1 MKRLISIC
9 LLVSMVF
16 CSFVYAAGSG
26 DRYQEGYNDGYNRGY
41 SDGADNE
48 SKPREPNIIFIEQV
62 KIPEVEAGGNLNLT
76 FDYKND
82 SQYTAC
88 DIRITPSFD
97 DVPLVYER
105 PVVYESKKNL
115 RREATNTAS
124 FSFKVKDDA
133 KIGVYEIKFKVE
145 YKNTSDVV
153 YSRDRVAYFKVT
165 KEKVVP
171 IITVNNIITEPDKIN
186 AGSNFTLR
194 FNVNNIGGIDA
205 KDTYVKLTG
214 LGVDGFIPV
223 DGNDFVYVGNIPAK
237 KSVTLTFS
245 MIASSKIPKGTN
257 TIGATITYTGSDN
270 STKYTEEKV
279 LYIMNVLS
287 QNETADTTSGKPKII
302 IESYGTN
309 PANIVAGD
317 VITFTFRFKNTSKD
331 KAVKNMKITISSTE
345 GEFMIANGSNTFY
358 IESLAAGASSTKSID
373 LNVKQDLTSKSY
385 PLNINFDYEDT
396 SAEAYNANEII
407 NIPVVEYSKLV
418 INNIG
423 IGDGMVDNQT
433 NLSFDYI
440 NMGKARVANLT
451 ASVEGDYK
459 ATQDINYI
467 GNLEAGNTDYYD
479 IMVTPTKEGENVGT
493 LILTFEDSSG
503 KKIEVKKEFT
513 GYASTMPS
521 YNPDDYNPNDPGM
534 NPVEPTEEPLNIW
547 MLIGIGFGSF
557 LVSFIITKVITTKIV
572 RKRLED
578 EI

>member
-9 LLVSMVF
+9 LLVSIVF

-41 SDGADNE
+41 SDGSDNE

-214 LGVDGFIPV
+214 LGVDGFMPV

-287 QNETADTTSGKPKII
+287 KNETADTTSGKPKII

-521 YNPDDYNPNDPGM
+521 YNPDDYNPDDPGK

-557 LVSFIITKVITTKIV
+557 LVSFIITKIITTKIV

>member
-1 MKRLISIC
+1 M
-9 LLVSMVF
+9 
-16 CSFVYAAGSG
+16 
-26 DRYQEGYNDGYNRGY
+26 
-41 SDGADNE
+41 
-48 SKPREPNIIFIEQV
+48 
-62 KIPEVEAGGNLNLT
+62 
-76 FDYKND
+76 
-82 SQYTAC
+82 
-88 DIRITPSFD
+88 
-97 DVPLVYER
+97 
-105 PVVYESKKNL
+105 
-115 RREATNTAS
+115 
-124 FSFKVKDDA
+124 KDDA

-513 GYASTMPS
+513 GYASTMPN

>member
-1 MKRLISIC
+1 MKRLVSVC
-9 LLVSMVF
+9 LLISMML
-16 CSFVYAAGSG
+16 CSFAYADSG

-41 SDGADNE
+41 SDGSENE
-48 SKPREPNIIFIEQV
+48 SNPREPNIIFVEQD
-62 KIPEVEAGGNLNLT
+62 KIPEVEAGGNLNLIIE
-76 FDYKND
+76 YKND
-82 SQYTAC
+82 SQYTAT

-105 PVVYESKKNL
+105 PVVYESTKSL
-115 RREATNTAS
+115 RRNSSNTTS
-124 FSFKVKDDA
+124 FSFKIKEDA
-133 KIGVYEIKFKVE
+133 KVGVYEIKFKVE
-145 YKNTSDVV
+145 YKNSSEVV

-171 IITVNNIITEPDKIN
+171 IITVNNIVTEPEKIN

-205 KDTYVKLTG
+205 KDAYVKLTG
-214 LGVDGFIPV
+214 LSVEGFMPV

-245 MIASSKIPKGTN
+245 MIASTKIPKGTN

-287 QNETADTTSGKPKII
+287 QNESADATSGKPKII

-317 VITFTFRFKNTSKD
+317 VITFTFKFKNTSKD
-331 KAVKNMKITISSTE
+331 KAVQNMKITISSTE

-358 IESLAAGASSTKSID
+358 IESLAAGTSSTKTIA

-385 PLNINFDYEDT
+385 PLNINFDYEDA
-396 SAEAYNANEII
+396 SAESYTADEII
-407 NIPVVEYSKLV
+407 NIPVVEYSNLV
-418 INNIG
+418 INNVSIS
-423 IGDGMVDNQT
+423 DGMVDNQT

-440 NMGKARVANLT
+440 NMGKAKASNLT

-479 IMVTPTKEGENVGT
+479 ITVTPTKEGENVGT
-493 LILTFEDSSG
+493 LVLTFEDSSG
-503 KKIEVKKEFT
+503 KKIEVKKQFT
-513 GYASTMPS
+513 GYASGMS
-521 YNPDDYNPNDPGM
+521 DYNPDDYNIVDPDIT
-534 NPVEPTEEPLNIW
+534 PDVPTEEPLNTW
-547 MLIGIGFGSF
+547 LVIGIGFGSF
-557 LVSFIITKVITTKIV
+557 LVAFIITKIITTKIV
-572 RKRLED
+572 RKKLED

>member
-1 MKRLISIC
+1 MKRLVSVC
-9 LLVSMVF
+9 LLISMMLCNF
-16 CSFVYAAGSG
+16 AYADSG

-41 SDGADNE
+41 SDGSENE
-48 SKPREPNIIFIEQV
+48 SNPREPNIIFVEQD
-62 KIPEVEAGGNLNLT
+62 KIPEVEAGGNLNLIIE
-76 FDYKND
+76 YKND
-82 SQYTAC
+82 SQYTAT

-105 PVVYESKKNL
+105 PVVYESTKSL
-115 RREATNTAS
+115 RRNSSNTTS
-124 FSFKVKDDA
+124 FSFKIKEDA
-133 KIGVYEIKFKVE
+133 KVGVYEIKFKVE
-145 YKNTSDVV
+145 YKNSSEVV

-171 IITVNNIITEPDKIN
+171 IITVNNIVTEPEKIN

-205 KDTYVKLTG
+205 KDAYVKLTG
-214 LGVDGFIPV
+214 LSVEGFMPV

-245 MIASSKIPKGTN
+245 MIASTKIPKGTN

-287 QNETADTTSGKPKII
+287 QNESADATSGKPKII

-317 VITFTFRFKNTSKD
+317 VITFTFKFKNTSKD
-331 KAVKNMKITISSTE
+331 KVVQNMKITISSTE

-358 IESLAAGASSTKSID
+358 IESLAAGASSTKTIA

-385 PLNINFDYEDT
+385 PLNINFDYEDA
-396 SAEAYNANEII
+396 SAESYTAAEII
-407 NIPVVEYSKLV
+407 NIPVVEYSNLV
-418 INNIG
+418 INNVSIS
-423 IGDGMVDNQT
+423 DGMVDNQT

-440 NMGKARVANLT
+440 NMGKAKASNLT

-479 IMVTPTKEGENVGT
+479 ITVTPTKEGENVGT
-493 LILTFEDSSG
+493 LVLTFEDSSG
-503 KKIEVKKEFT
+503 KKIEVKKQFT
-513 GYASTMPS
+513 GYASGMS
-521 YNPDDYNPNDPGM
+521 DYNPDDYNIVDPDIT
-534 NPVEPTEEPLNIW
+534 PDVPTEEPLNTW
-547 MLIGIGFGSF
+547 LVIGIGFGSF
-557 LVSFIITKVITTKIV
+557 LVAFIITKIITTKIV
-572 RKRLED
+572 RKKLED

>member
-41 SDGADNE
+41 SDGSDNE

-287 QNETADTTSGKPKII
+287 KNETADTTSGKPKII

-521 YNPDDYNPNDPGM
+521 YNLDDYNPNDPGM

>member
-1 MKRLISIC
+1 MKKIISVCLLISI
-9 LLVSMVF
+9 VF
-16 CSFVYAAGSG
+16 CSFAYAASG

-41 SDGADNE
+41 SDGSDNE
-48 SKPREPNIIFIEQV
+48 SKPREPNIIFIEQDKV
-62 KIPEVEAGGNLNLT
+62 PEVEAGGSLSLVI
-76 FDYKND
+76 DYKND
-82 SQYTAC
+82 SQYTAS

-105 PVVYESKKNL
+105 PVVYEAAKNL
-115 RREATNTAS
+115 RRGATNTAS
-124 FSFKVKDDA
+124 FNFKIKENA

-153 YSRDRVAYFKVT
+153 YSRARVAYFKVT
-165 KEKVVP
+165 SEKVAP
-171 IITVNNIITEPDKIN
+171 IITVNNIVTEPEKIN

-194 FNVNNIGGIDA
+194 FNVNNIGDIDA
-205 KDTYVKLTG
+205 KDMYVKLTG
-214 LGVDGFIPV
+214 LGIDGFMPI
-223 DGNDFVYVGNIPAK
+223 DGNDFVYVGDIFSK

-257 TIGATITYTGSDN
+257 TLGASITYTGSD
-270 STKYTEEKV
+270 STEHTEEKT

-287 QNETADTTSGKPKII
+287 QNETDDGTSGKPKII

-317 VITFTFRFKNTSKD
+317 ILTFSFKFKNTSKD
-331 KAVKNMKITISSTE
+331 KSVKNMKITISSTD

-358 IESLAAGASSTKSID
+358 IENLEPNASSTKSID

-385 PLNINFDYEDT
+385 PLNINFDYEDASAT
-396 SAEAYNANEII
+396 SYTSNEII

-418 INNIG
+418 INSVG

-440 NMGKARVANLT
+440 NMGKARVSNLT

-459 ATQDINYI
+459 SIQDINYI

-479 IMVTPTKEGENVGT
+479 IMVTPMKEGENVGT
-493 LILTFEDSSG
+493 LVLAFEDSSG

-513 GYASTMPS
+513 GFASGMPS
-521 YNPDDYNPNDPGM
+521 YAPGDYNPIESDVPQDD
-534 NPVEPTEEPLNIW
+534 VLTEEPLNVW
-547 MLIGIGFGSF
+547 LVIGIGFGSF
-557 LVSFIITKVITTKIV
+557 LIAFIITKIITTKII
-572 RKRLED
+572 RKKLED

>member
-9 LLVSMVF
+9 LLVSIVF

-41 SDGADNE
+41 SDGSDNE

-214 LGVDGFIPV
+214 LGVDGFMPV

-287 QNETADTTSGKPKII
+287 KNETADTTSGKPKII

-521 YNPDDYNPNDPGM
+521 YNPDDYNPDDPGK